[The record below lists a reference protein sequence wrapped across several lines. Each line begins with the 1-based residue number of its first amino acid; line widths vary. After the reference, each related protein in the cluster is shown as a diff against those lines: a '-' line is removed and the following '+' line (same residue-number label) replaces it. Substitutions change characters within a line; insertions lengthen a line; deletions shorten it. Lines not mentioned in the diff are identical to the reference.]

1 MPDVIVEYQKWKL
14 QGEDLRTKA
23 KLAMENRFRDLLLDA
38 VKVAEEYHADF
49 GGVLKAPPAVTA
61 FRYKAGKAK
70 KQGASTSK
78 SVASK
83 PGAGEVKKAGT
94 PAAPEKKASI
104 PAKLDRKTAGLQ
116 KRLLTARQKLE
127 AAKSAGAPTRDLDDK
142 VYELEDALKVAL
154 SAD

>member
-1 MPDVIVEYQKWKL
+1 MNNVIIEYQKWKL

-23 KLAMENRFRDLLLDA
+23 KAAMEARFRDLLLEA

-49 GGVLKAPPAVTA
+49 GGVLKAPPAVTV
-61 FRYKAGKAK
+61 FRYKAGKVK
-70 KQGASTSK
+70 KQNTGA
-78 SVASK
+78 AK
-83 PGAGEVKKAGT
+83 PAAVEIKKVGT
-94 PAAPEKKASI
+94 PAVPEKKAAI
-104 PAKLDRKTAGLQ
+104 PAKPDRKTVGLQ
-116 KRLLTARQKLE
+116 KRLLTARRKLE

>member
-1 MPDVIVEYQKWKL
+1 MNDVIIEYQKWKL

-23 KLAMENRFRDLLLDA
+23 KLAMETRFRDLLLEA

-49 GGVLKAPPAVTA
+49 GGVLKAPPAVTT
-61 FRYKAGKAK
+61 FRYKAGKIK
-70 KQGASTSK
+70 KLRSGAP
-78 SVASK
+78 K
-83 PGAGEVKKAGT
+83 PGAAKPGSGEVRKAGSPPVSDKKAAV
-94 PAAPEKKASI
+94 PVKP
-104 PAKLDRKTAGLQ
+104 DRKTAGLQ
-116 KRLLTARQKLE
+116 KRLQTARRKLD

>member
-1 MPDVIVEYQKWKL
+1 MPDVILEYQKWKL

-23 KLAMENRFRDLLLDA
+23 KLAMETRFRDLLLEA

-49 GGVLKAPPAVTA
+49 GGVLKAPPAITS
-61 FRYKAGKAK
+61 FRYKAGKSK
-70 KQGASTSK
+70 KQSPGASRPLS
-78 SVASK
+78 
-83 PGAGEVKKAGT
+83 GDVKKAAT
-94 PAAPEKKASI
+94 PAVPDKKLAI

-116 KRLLTARQKLE
+116 KRLATARRRLD